1 MSIINIGTYPPKQC
15 GIATFSMDLRKSLL
29 KSGLQVS
36 AAAVSDQ
43 EYHYQYGA
51 EVILNIRQHEKNDY
65 FRAADQ
71 INTNSLIDLVIIQH
85 EYGIYGGEAGCFLL
99 DLCANLEKPFILIT
113 HTVLPEPSET
123 RRQVLTDLTRM
134 AAGVVCMT
142 EGSARLLQSVYQVP
156 PAKIRTIGHG
166 VPDFIPQS
174 QTLLKQKFGVEKHQ
188 IITTFGLIGPGKGLE
203 LGIRAVSEVLREYP
217 GCLYLILGQTH
228 PMLQKT
234 EGERYRN
241 MLEGLVR
248 DLGIEK
254 NVHWVNRYLS
264 DEELGEYLYLT
275 DIYLSPYPNLDQAVS
290 GTLTFAVGCGRAIV
304 STAYAHAVELLS
316 DDRGLLACHPDSHE
330 LAQLCKAILGDP
342 ELKMVL
348 QTNAAR
354 LGQSMSWNQIG
365 LRYRAFI
372 EDLLRVNGQER
383 IRFNYA

>member
-1 MSIINIGTYPPKQC
+1 
-15 GIATFSMDLRKSLL
+15 
-29 KSGLQVS
+29 
-36 AAAVSDQ
+36 
-43 EYHYQYGA
+43 
-51 EVILNIRQHEKNDY
+51 
-65 FRAADQ
+65 
-71 INTNSLIDLVIIQH
+71 
-85 EYGIYGGEAGCFLL
+85 
-99 DLCANLEKPFILIT
+99 
-113 HTVLPEPSET
+113 
-123 RRQVLTDLTRM
+123 
-134 AAGVVCMT
+134 
-142 EGSARLLQSVYQVP
+142 
-156 PAKIRTIGHG
+156 
-166 VPDFIPQS
+166 
-174 QTLLKQKFGVEKHQ
+174 
-188 IITTFGLIGPGKGLE
+188 
-203 LGIRAVSEVLREYP
+203 
-217 GCLYLILGQTH
+217 
-228 PMLQKT
+228 MLQKT

-354 LGQSMSWNQIG
+354 LGQSMIG
-365 LRYRAFI
+365 TKSVSVI
-372 EDLLRVNGQER
+372 ELLLKICCVSTPGKDTVQLCL
-383 IRFNYA
+383 ITDI